1 MHLVTDL
8 MRLSIRHL
16 NSCVTVS
23 SDSAPH
29 TQRMGNAA
37 LPSWQHFWTASLLDQ
52 FTRSIRQALRTDLE
66 TLHCL
71 AFPTAMGL

>member
-37 LPSWQHFWTASLLDQ
+37 LPSWQHFGRRRSLISSWDPFVRHPVWT
-52 FTRSIRQALRTDLE
+52 
-66 TLHCL
+66 
-71 AFPTAMGL
+71 